1 MSIFLI
7 NPFFL
12 APPPVVLQRAFF
24 SSGYNAG
31 RLTQTGSSAYT
42 AATSVSTTEDSI
54 DYAAF
59 WQATGDNTAT
69 TSDFRARL
77 FETSERQLSNIEPQD
92 TTDALAVG
100 GLYPYS
106 GGTNKTFSIEY
117 SPEATNQTA
126 GIAGRALNVL
136 ALDPSDKWAFN
147 SGTTNA
153 TANAVSVTITEAG
166 DYLVIGSGM
175 VGAADNA
182 VIFDGTNSYGE
193 IGVSMAQDGTTF
205 SPFWHVVKLSLTNET
220 LSVRVTTGTIR
231 QASILALKLDKF
243 ENVYYSE
250 LTTQQSTASNTFV
263 DAFTYTPTLVNPGN
277 YHLILGCGQLQSS
290 ATNSSAAAKLTN
302 QSRGTNYN
310 VAHFRENNATTEWY
324 PTPVARVSSF
334 VDSSPTLAW
343 EFYSEAGN
351 TARLRN
357 MAIAILDLGIA
368 APPAYFIGVTTVVD
382 SSSITLS
389 DQIEEGDIVVIAGHS
404 TNTSIATP
412 TGYTAGQSGVS
423 NTVNYNWSYKIQG
436 ATPDT
441 TADGLTTG
449 ANVKYIAMV
458 FRYVNTTNPILI
470 NPAVATSTSGM
481 PDPPQTGV
489 NIPAIILTI
498 GFLDDDNVVADT
510 TAPVGY
516 TLCGAEQSSG
526 TVMAAYQISTYS
538 GPATQI
544 IDPDPFGGSGN
555 DAWVAATVA
564 LRLA

>member
-1 MSIFLI
+1 MSIFLL
-7 NPFFL
+7 NPFIL
-12 APPPVVLQRAFF
+12 APVAAMIERAFF

-31 RLTQTGSSAYT
+31 RIIRTGNAYNS
-42 AATSVSTTEDSI
+42 ATSVGTIEDSI

-59 WQATGDNTAT
+59 WQATGDNNAT

-77 FETSERQLSNIEPQD
+77 VETSERQLTNIEPQD

-106 GGTNKTFSIEY
+106 GGTDKTFSIEY
-117 SPEATNQTA
+117 APESSTATA

-153 TANAVSVTITEAG
+153 TADAVSITITEAG

-175 VGAADNA
+175 VGSADNA

-193 IGVSMAQDGTTF
+193 IGVSMAQDANTF

-250 LTTQQSTASNTFV
+250 QTTQNTTTSSTFV
-263 DAFTYTPTLVNPGN
+263 DAFTYQPTLVNPGN

-290 ATNSSAAAKLTN
+290 ATNQSAIAKLTN

-310 VAHFRENNATTEWY
+310 VAHFRENNAGTEWY
-324 PTPVARVSSF
+324 PTPVARISSF
-334 VDSSPTLAW
+334 VDPSPTLAW
-343 EFYSEAGN
+343 EFYSEGGN

-357 MAIAILDLGIA
+357 MAIAVLDLGSA
-368 APPAYFIGVTTVVD
+368 APPAYFIGVTTIVN

-404 TNTSIATP
+404 TSVSIATP

-458 FRYVNTTNPILI
+458 FRYVDTTNPIEA
-470 NPAVATSTSGM
+470 NPAISTGGSGLPDSPSVTTSNAS
-481 PDPPQTGV
+481 
-489 NIPAIILTI
+489 IILSI

-516 TLCGAEQSSG
+516 ALCGVEQSTG
-526 TVMAAYQISTYS
+526 TVMAAYKVQTAS
-538 GPATQI
+538 GTD
-544 IDPDPFGGSGN
+544 DPGEFTGGGS
-555 DAWVAATVA
+555 DSWVAATVA